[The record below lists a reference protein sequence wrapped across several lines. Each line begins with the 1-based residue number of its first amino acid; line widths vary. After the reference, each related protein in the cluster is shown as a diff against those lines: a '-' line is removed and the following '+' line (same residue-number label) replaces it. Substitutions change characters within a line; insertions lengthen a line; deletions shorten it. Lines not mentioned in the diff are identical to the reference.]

1 MNFFQKTDKKIKDLL
16 CRVDKFSKEL
26 HYKAWRVTENKTLE
40 IQANRWENWQWFDI
54 EIKWTRKQ
62 DHAGFQFNFQVLG
75 FYFHVWLCDNR
86 HEEDI

>member
-1 MNFFQKTDKKIKDLL
+1 MKIFKELDKKVYGQLL
-16 CRVDKFSKEL
+16 RLDKFSKEL

-40 IQANRWENWQWFDI
+40 IQANRWEHWQWFDI
-54 EIKWTRKQ
+54 EMKMTRKQ
-62 DHAGFQFNFQVLG
+62 DHAGFQFNFQVVG